1 MFIYWRREV
10 VSDQLQI
17 PKRAL
22 DLQCFFGLEAQVIC
36 FLPIMASSM
45 LRTSANKLV
54 PNNFLKSFVF
64 QRSDLLSDFKS

>member
-1 MFIYWRREV
+1 MTNYELSVYSAADIYGSRSWT
-10 VSDQLQI
+10 QLVT
-17 PKRAL
+17 L
-22 DLQCFFGLEAQVIC
+22 
-36 FLPIMASSM
+36 ASSM